1 MTQLFQ
7 TTFPSIL
14 WPSFS
19 ALLQAQINTESK
31 IRAVGAVE
39 DPEMQKDKVSP
50 WYGRERGQ
58 SGGHVGSGGDI
69 KVDISLSPE
78 FHTAGYLMSFSYMKI
93 VFSCHFILHFF
104 DC

>member
-58 SGGHVGSGGDI
+58 SGGHVGSEGTSRLI
-69 KVDISLSPE
+69 FHCHLSSIR
-78 FHTAGYLMSFSYMKI
+78 LVI
-93 VFSCHFILHFF
+93 
-104 DC
+104 